1 MKNRPFDYTGL
12 DSKSACMK
20 AISDISRA
28 FHNEMKSKCDALGMK
43 DSYIRVIS
51 YLAHNDGASQ
61 LDLVRFTGFK
71 PPTISVT
78 LQNMESDGFINRI
91 PDADDNRIMR
101 VFLSEKGREFDMN
114 ILSEIKLAQEKLL
127 DGVSDSEAEQLNLI
141 FGKIISN
148 ITKRNSNEP

>member
-1 MKNRPFDYTGL
+1 MKHRPFDYSGM
-12 DSKSACMK
+12 DQKSACLK
-20 AISDISRA
+20 AINDISRA
-28 FHNEMKSKCDALGMK
+28 FHHEMKIKCDSLGMK

-51 YLAHNDGASQ
+51 YLANNDGASQ

-78 LQNMESDGFINRI
+78 LQNMESDGFIDRI
-91 PDADDNRIMR
+91 PDSEDNRIMR
-101 VFLSEKGREFDMN
+101 VFLSQKGREFDTS

-127 DGVSDSEAEQLNLI
+127 DGVSDSEAEKLNEI

-148 ITKRNSNEP
+148 ITKKEIK